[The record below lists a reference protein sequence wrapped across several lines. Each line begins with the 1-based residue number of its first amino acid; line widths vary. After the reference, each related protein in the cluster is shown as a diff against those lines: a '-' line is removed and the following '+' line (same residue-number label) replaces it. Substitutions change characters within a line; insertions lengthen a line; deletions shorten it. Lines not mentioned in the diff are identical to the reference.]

1 MLKLKKTVKQMLVE
15 ANAEVETINTADS
28 IKLQG

>member
-15 ANAEVETINTADS
+15 ANAEVETINAADS